1 MQRKEKTMRS
11 STSAFVLSLV
21 LAASFMACSKKDQSQ
36 NQPPATT
43 ASDTS
48 SAQGSQPANNMSQA
62 QPNGNMSQSQPPGN
76 APAQQPQ
83 QTAQAPEP
91 AAAPTP
97 PPPPPPPPPLVI
109 PAGTSIIVRMGNTID
124 TKTANAGDAFTGTL
138 AHSIA
143 VKGVVAIRTG
153 AGVAG
158 TVVDAK
164 SPGRFKG
171 EGYLSIAL
179 TSINVKGVP
188 TRIQTSAYA
197 QTLKGKGKRTGA
209 FVGGGAG
216 GGALIGGLAGGGKG
230 ALIGGLVGA
239 GAGTAGAAFTGNK
252 ELTVPAESVVT
263 FKLRNSITVQQ
274 SAPDSSQ
281 SPPTNPQQ

>member
-1 MQRKEKTMRS
+1 MRS

-48 SAQGSQPANNMSQA
+48 SPQGSQPANNMSQA